1 MTPRQRRL
9 ALIGVPVLVI
19 AGAFAVWLQ
28 GGRHV
33 TTENAYV
40 KADITQIA
48 SEIPGRII
56 DVRIRDHSIVKA
68 GELLVRLDPAPYQLA
83 LAKAEA
89 EIDSARAAV
98 EQLKANLREIRAET
112 KEAENKLTF
121 LQAQAQ
127 RARDLSGRGVTSAVK
142 LEQTNSEEQEGLDR
156 VAVLHQ
162 RIARVEAALGG
173 KPDR

>member
-1 MTPRQRRL
+1 MRKL

-19 AGAFAVWLQ
+19 VGALAAWLQ

-56 DVRIRDHSIVKA
+56 EVRIRDHSTVKA
-68 GELLVRLDPAPYQLA
+68 DELLVRLDPAPYQLA

-89 EIDSARAAV
+89 DADSARSAV
-98 EQLKANLREIRAET
+98 EQLKASLREIRAET
-112 KEAENKLTF
+112 K
-121 LQAQAQ
+121 
-127 RARDLSGRGVTSAVK
+127 RPRTS
-142 LEQTNSEEQEGLDR
+142 
-156 VAVLHQ
+156 
-162 RIARVEAALGG
+162 
-173 KPDR
+173 